1 MQPRPGR
8 SNRKA
13 NSSYK
18 RPELLDLS
26 GFASPCV
33 FGGLDNENSPRSGSF
48 RGLVKNP
55 AAPPVLTLTFGLSPP
70 DPCRQ
75 PAMRTGLLL
84 INLGTPDAPTTTAVR
99 RYLREF
105 LTDPRVVEIPRA
117 VWWFILNFFI
127 LPFRPKQ
134 SARRYA
140 QVWTPDGSPLRMH
153 TEKQAR
159 MLRGYLGERIKAPL
173 VVDYAM
179 RYGTPSVPA
188 VLTKLKQQ
196 GCDRILVVPL

>member
-1 MQPRPGR
+1 MERRQSERQSLSEPFSHSAALDRM
-8 SNRKA
+8 KTA
-13 NSSYK
+13 V
-18 RPELLDLS
+18 LL
-26 GFASPCV
+26 V
-33 FGGLDNENSPRSGSF
+33 
-48 RGLVKNP
+48 
-55 AAPPVLTLTFGLSPP
+55 
-70 DPCRQ
+70 
-75 PAMRTGLLL
+75 
-84 INLGTPDAPTTTAVR
+84 NLGTPDAPTAPAVR

-117 VWWFILNFFI
+117 IWWLILNLLI

-173 VVDYAM
+173 VVD
-179 RYGTPSVPA
+179 S
-188 VLTKLKQQ
+188 
-196 GCDRILVVPL
+196 